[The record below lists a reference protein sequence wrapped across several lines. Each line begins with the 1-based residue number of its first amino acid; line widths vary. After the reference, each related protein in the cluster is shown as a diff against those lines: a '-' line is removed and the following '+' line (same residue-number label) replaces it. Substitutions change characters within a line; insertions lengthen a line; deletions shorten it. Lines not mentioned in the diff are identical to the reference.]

1 LSLSSDEEEE
11 ELDEEVSIFLG
22 VLVALGKLK
31 VGFYLG
37 SYFSC
42 YFLNAREG
50 ITGTEGVIGFAWT
63 AILLIF

>member
-1 LSLSSDEEEE
+1 
-11 ELDEEVSIFLG
+11 
-22 VLVALGKLK
+22 VALGKLK

-63 AILLIF
+63 AILLVF